1 MAALN
6 KERLQEE
13 TIGCPGDLAASTG
26 KENAQKNII
35 IAAST
40 IFLSCLDHS
49 MTRLFQVRKQLAPAT
64 NSYLRLTINGKCHD
78 MIAT

>member
-26 KENAQKNII
+26 KENAQKI
-35 IAAST
+35 
-40 IFLSCLDHS
+40 
-49 MTRLFQVRKQLAPAT
+49 
-64 NSYLRLTINGKCHD
+64 
-78 MIAT
+78 